1 MVKIYSEKEYI
12 DRSGLPAKVLRI
24 IGVPI
29 YTMKISKGWRKHKY
43 LLGLF
48 KIREKEAV
56 KQIYILGVKVW
67 QRKDKL
73 KELKLLN
80 EHILR
85 RLQEQKNVDYLR
97 ISRMTQKLITT
108 ALLHQKTFLP
118 FKGCNKDKVVVLVA
132 AGPTVNFYNPIEE
145 AVHVGCNR
153 AFLKEDVKFDYLF
166 TIDSAGIFNYSKEFQ
181 EYDCIKFIGD
191 QNLGKDFQIPEDFS
205 NMKNTYRYKT
215 TVSDCGLEQRFYVD
229 IDSSPLVNSA
239 TVAIQAMQ
247 FILYTQPKKIFLVGT
262 DCTASSGA
270 HFIGDSYDLAKRG
283 ESAVNNDEKNIMYWK
298 KLKDFANIYYPNTD
312 IVSINPVRLKGVFKD
327 VYTQSYL
334 NEYPK
339 IKEELGSNIEILDIK
354 KRDY

>member
-43 LLGLF
+43 LLGLL

-56 KQIYILGVKVW
+56 RQIYILGIKVW

-85 RLQEQKNVDYLR
+85 RLQEQKNIDYFR
-97 ISRMTQKLITT
+97 IARMTQKLITT

-132 AGPTVNFYNPIEE
+132 AGPTVNYYNPIKD

-153 AFLKEDVKFDYLF
+153 ALLKEDIKFDYLF
-166 TIDSAGIFNYSKEFQ
+166 TIDSAGIFNCSKEFQ
-181 EYDCIKFIGD
+181 DYDCIKFVGD
-191 QNLGKDFQIPEDFS
+191 QCLGKNFQISEEFS

-215 TVSDCGLEQRFYVD
+215 NAGGLEHKFYLD
-229 IDSSPLVNSA
+229 IDSSPLVNAA

-247 FILYTQPKKIFLVGT
+247 FILYTQPKKIFLVGV
-262 DCTASSGA
+262 DCTVGLGH
-270 HFIGDSYDLAKRG
+270 HFIGSAFDVSQRG
-283 ESAVNNDEKNIMYWK
+283 ESAAYCDEVNIKYWK
-298 KLKDFANIYYPNTD
+298 ELKNFAETYYSNTD
-312 IVSINPVRLKGVFKD
+312 IVSINPVRLKGVFQD

-334 NEYPK
+334 DSNSE
-339 IKEELGSNIEILDIK
+339 IKEIICDDVKIL
-354 KRDY
+354 